1 MKSIILLLFL
11 CSCSINVIEPIEDKT
26 ITVQVQ
32 DLDQSIKTYT
42 VPLYSKLSVILNDIQ
57 CDACDMTRLNPEIVL
72 KQNDLIVLYPIVDKR
87 ISINQATLL
96 ELQDLPGIGPSI
108 ASKIID
114 YRNEFGLFQTLEDIM
129 RVKGIKE
136 ALFKKIEEH
145 IRL

>member
-11 CSCSINVIEPIEDKT
+11 CSCSINIIEPIEDKT

-96 ELQDLPGIGPSI
+96 ELQELPGIGPSI

>member
-11 CSCSINVIEPIEDKT
+11 CSCSINIIEPIEDKT

-42 VPLYSKLSVILNDIQ
+42 VPLYSKLSVILNEIQ

-72 KQNDLIVLYPIVDKR
+72 KQNDLIVLYPIEDKR
-87 ISINQATLL
+87 ISINQATFL

-108 ASKIID
+108 ASKIVD

-136 ALFKKIEEH
+136 ALFEKIEEH

>member
-11 CSCSINVIEPIEDKT
+11 CSCSVNIIEPLENKQ

-32 DLDQSIKTYT
+32 DLNQSIKTYT

-57 CDACDMTRLNPEIVL
+57 CDECDMTRLNPEIVL
-72 KQNDLIVLYPIVDKR
+72 KQNDLIILYPIIDKR
-87 ISINQATLL
+87 ISINQATML

>member
-1 MKSIILLLFL
+1 MKAIILLLFL
-11 CSCSINVIEPIEDKT
+11 CSCSVNIIEPLDSKT

-32 DLDQSIKTYT
+32 DLNQSIKSYT
-42 VPLYSKLSVILNDIQ
+42 VPLYSKLSVILNDIH
-57 CDACDMTRLNPEIVL
+57 CDSCDMTRLNPEIVL
-72 KQNDLIVLYPIVDKR
+72 KQNDLIILYPIVDKR

-108 ASKIID
+108 ATKIIE
-114 YRNEFGLFQTLEDIM
+114 YRNEYGLFQTLEDIM

-136 ALFKKIEEH
+136 ALFKKIEEL

>member
-1 MKSIILLLFL
+1 MKTIILLLFL
-11 CSCSINVIEPIEDKT
+11 CSCSVNVIEPLDEKM

-32 DLDQSIKTYT
+32 NLDQSIKTYT
-42 VPLYSKLSVILNDIQ
+42 VPLYSKLSIILHEIQ
-57 CDACDMTRLNPEIVL
+57 CETCDMARLNPEIVL
-72 KQNDLIVLYPIVDKR
+72 KHNDLIILYPRVDKR

-96 ELQDLPGIGPSI
+96 ELQELPGIGPSI
-108 ASKIID
+108 ASKIIN

>member
-1 MKSIILLLFL
+1 MKPIILLLFL
-11 CSCSINVIEPIEDKT
+11 CSCSVNIIEPLDNKQ

-32 DLDQSIKTYT
+32 NLDQSIKTYT
-42 VPLYSKLSVILNDIQ
+42 VPLYTKLSVILNEIQ
-57 CDACDMTRLNPEIVL
+57 CDGCDMTRLNPEIVL
-72 KQNDLIVLYPIVDKR
+72 KQDDLIVLYPIVDKR

-96 ELQDLPGIGPSI
+96 ELQDLPGVGPSI